1 MLEALEAFEQLVRHR
16 GDGRQ
21 LAGDGVVGH
30 VVDPSRVSA
39 VVAVHPLVER
49 VTPVLT
55 GDVSAVGGVVRD
67 ALAGLAHGPD
77 LDLVVEGDAVAE
89 AARIGRALGAR
100 VVAHPR
106 FGTAHIEL
114 PHGGHVDLVSAR
126 TEAYAAPG
134 ALPTVG
140 PGSLLDD
147 LARRDFTVNA
157 MALGLRGARTGE
169 LVDPHGGAA
178 DLAAGLLR
186 AVRPGAFVEDPSR
199 LVRAARYAARLDLA
213 LAPGTEAAARGVA
226 PALDLGS
233 ARVSEELRR
242 LLDEDGVTDAL
253 ALLRHLGV
261 PWVRAGAGAG
271 IAALEWAATRPGAP
285 AVPAWA
291 LRLGGGVEA
300 DAVAAAALPGWAR
313 AIAAEAMAGDALAG
327 RLSQAGAPSQ
337 IDRILRAAPPATAIG
352 ALASGA
358 ESVAGW
364 WASDRAPSVTGADL
378 VRAGVTPG
386 PAIGRAL
393 AEVRA
398 ALLDGRV
405 GGHDEQLALALRAAR
420 EDA

>member
-1 MLEALEAFEQLVRHR
+1 M
-16 GDGRQ
+16 
-21 LAGDGVVGH
+21 
-30 VVDPSRVSA
+30 DPSRAGAA
-39 VVAVHPLVER
+39 VAAHPLVER

-67 ALAGLAHGPD
+67 ALAGLGHGPD

-126 TEAYAAPG
+126 TETYAAPG

-157 MALGLRGARTGE
+157 MALGLCGTRAGE
-169 LVDPHGGAA
+169 LIDPHDGAA

-186 AVRPGAFVEDPSR
+186 AVRADTFVEDPSR

-213 LAPGTEAAARGVA
+213 LAPGTEAAARAVA
-226 PALDLGS
+226 PVLGLGS
-233 ARVSEELRR
+233 ARIAEELRR
-242 LLDEDGVTDAL
+242 VLDEDGATGAL
-253 ALLRHLGV
+253 ALLRDLGV
-261 PWVRAGAGAG
+261 PWVREGARVA
-271 IAALEWAATRPGAP
+271 IAALEAAAAHPGAP
-285 AVPAWA
+285 AVPVWA

-300 DAVAAAALPGWAR
+300 DAVAGAALPGWAR
-313 AIAAEAMAGDALAG
+313 AIAAEAAAGAGLAE
-327 RLSQAGAPSQ
+327 RLSQAAAPSE
-337 IDRILRAAPPATAIG
+337 IDRMLRAVPPATAIG
-352 ALASGA
+352 ALAAGA
-358 ESVAGW
+358 PAVAGW

-378 VRAGVTPG
+378 VRAGVAPG

-405 GGHDEQLALALRAAR
+405 DDHDAQLALALRAAR
-420 EDA
+420 EAT